1 MHYYKFNIADYRKDT
16 THLSMLEHGIYR
28 TLIDWYYL
36 DEKPIPLDVEMVA
49 RRMRLSTEDDLKS
62 LKLVLFDFFE
72 KTDKGHKHGRINVE
86 ILGYH
91 ELAIKNAANGK
102 LGGRPLKTQTV
113 TSGNPNES
121 DRKGNHKPLT
131 INHKPITNNTAVA
144 TPEGVS
150 ISVWKDF
157 LKIRKAKKSPMT
169 ETALK
174 EIEAEAIKAGITL
187 SKALEHCCTRGWAG
201 FKASWLDGEKT
212 AYTAQIT
219 VPGRQGVDPAL
230 AKAIADGLK
239 ATAPSAEIREKI
251 NQLRKSA

>member
-72 KTDKGHKHGRINVE
+72 KTDKGHKHSRINVE

-121 DRKGNHKPLT
+121 DRKGNHQPINQEPIIEDAIASLSGTTFPPCPHKELIDLYSKHLPHLPKPR
-131 INHKPITNNTAVA
+131 IW
-144 TPEGVS
+144 EGT
-150 ISVWKDF
+150 
-157 LKIRKAKKSPMT
+157 RKACMRQRWCQ
-169 ETALK
+169 
-174 EIEAEAIKAGITL
+174 AGKPSTFSKNGYSSLESGLVWWDSFFSYIANDTKL
-187 SKALEHCCTRGWAG
+187 SRGYESNGRVWTPDLPWIVNSNNFA
-201 FKASWLDGEKT
+201 KIIDGK
-212 AYTAQIT
+212 YS
-219 VPGRQGVDPAL
+219 
-230 AKAIADGLK
+230 K
-239 ATAPSAEIREKI
+239 
-251 NQLRKSA
+251 

>member
-150 ISVWKDF
+150 ISVWQDF
-157 LKIRKAKKSPMT
+157 LKIRLAKKAPMT
-169 ETALK
+169 QTALSGIRK
-174 EIEAEAIKAGITL
+174 EAQKAGMGL
-187 SKALEHCCTRGWAG
+187 QAALEMCCTRGWQS
-201 FKASWLDGEKT
+201 FKAEWVEQHLSASDARKS
-212 AYTAQIT
+212 QMS
-219 VPGRQGVDPAL
+219 AL
-230 AKAIADGLK
+230 TRGK
-239 ATAPSAEIREKI
+239 ATPKPDFWAKDQTVEVSDVGRI
-251 NQLRKSA
+251 L

>member
-169 ETALK
+169 
-174 EIEAEAIKAGITL
+174 
-187 SKALEHCCTRGWAG
+187 
-201 FKASWLDGEKT
+201 
-212 AYTAQIT
+212 
-219 VPGRQGVDPAL
+219 
-230 AKAIADGLK
+230 
-239 ATAPSAEIREKI
+239 
-251 NQLRKSA
+251 